1 MTDEIIIQ
9 KLEDILELIT
19 DDGRNIE
26 DVVQALNS
34 LISDLEYPNITIN
47 EYGDDGWANPEDDPP
62 IRTSR

>member
-19 DDGRNIE
+19 NDSGNIE

-34 LISDLEYPNITIN
+34 LISDLEYPNITTN
-47 EYGDDGWANPEDDPP
+47 EYGDDGWANP
-62 IRTSR
+62 